1 MNLRSSRVKKRP
13 WAFLFFHIVKAFDRM
28 NGTRK
33 KSKGYR
39 TGNNTKQDHAKSQ
52 HKEILEQYD
61 KFVKSR

>member
-1 MNLRSSRVKKRP
+1 
-13 WAFLFFHIVKAFDRM
+13 M

-39 TGNNTKQDHAKSQ
+39 TGNNTKQDHAKTQ